1 MNVQSCTPRPAWR
14 RAIATGIATAA
25 GLLATLPASAQIID
39 DIEVRTH
46 EGVAEV
52 RLLFSMPVR
61 YVKHF
66 PADKGQLIKLYL
78 QILSLE
84 GQSEVEFQEYKRAP
98 SMALTPSFKVTYSTV
113 RNCLAVRD
121 PLCLDIQFD
130 KPVRFRVRQG
140 EDGRSI
146 LLHVLPDTDSHQ
158 PTPRKR

>member
-1 MNVQSCTPRPAWR
+1 M
-14 RAIATGIATAA
+14 AIATGIAAA
-25 GLLATLPASAQIID
+25 VGLLVTLPASAQIID

-66 PADKGQLIKLYL
+66 PAEKGQLIKLYL
-78 QILSLE
+78 QILSLD
-84 GQSEVEFQEYKRAP
+84 GQTEVEFQEYKRAP
-98 SMALTPSFKVTYSTV
+98 TTALTPSFKVMYSTV

-146 LLHVLPDTDSHQ
+146 LLHVLPDTDSRQ